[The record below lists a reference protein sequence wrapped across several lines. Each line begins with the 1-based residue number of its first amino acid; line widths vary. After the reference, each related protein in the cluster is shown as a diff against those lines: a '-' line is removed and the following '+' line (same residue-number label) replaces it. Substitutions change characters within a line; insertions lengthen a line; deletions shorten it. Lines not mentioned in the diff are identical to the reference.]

1 MHSDHMVSGGAGRVF
16 HVSPPEQESSF
27 NKELHGR
34 ATTLGLSK
42 QNLIAWLFEFMEPG
56 SAGNGRQNG
65 NQAQQLL
72 RQRRLPAELYARLHK
87 NKDNLETQNLSSCD
101 TSEPC
106 VHELAIDIAG
116 MSVRAQSPL
125 CSTILVRAPPPI
137 LALCSCVLAAPLDC
151 AQTCPHNTAPNKRI
165 FCNGLPQTHLHN
177 RQKRGQIH
185 QRIRFE
191 GFVGRF
197 QATSARFAEGYIK
210 GKA

>member
-1 MHSDHMVSGGAGRVF
+1 MF

-106 VHELAIDIAG
+106 VHELAIPPFHDIAG
-116 MSVRAQSPL
+116 MSVRAQNPL
-125 CSTILVRAPPPI
+125 CSTILVPLPPPI

-151 AQTCPHNTAPNKRI
+151 PQPVLTTLLQTNVYSVMGCPKHTYI
-165 FCNGLPQTHLHN
+165 TGE
-177 RQKRGQIH
+177 KRGQIH
-185 QRIRFE
+185 QRIRFV